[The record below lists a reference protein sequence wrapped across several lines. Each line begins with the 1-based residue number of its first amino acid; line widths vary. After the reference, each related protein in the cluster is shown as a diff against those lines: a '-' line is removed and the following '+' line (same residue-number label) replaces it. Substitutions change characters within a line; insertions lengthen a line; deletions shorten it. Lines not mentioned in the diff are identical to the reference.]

1 MTGKKK
7 KTKTGEKQVTTLH
20 GYLDKK
26 WSSPLARKVSLKLEN
41 DTFLRTFLKLYPFIR
56 TFLKKCVF
64 YTYAVHEMAHFS
76 FFTEK

>member
-26 WSSPLARKVSLKLEN
+26 WSSPLARKVSLKLE
-41 DTFLRTFLKLYPFIR
+41 K
-56 TFLKKCVF
+56 
-64 YTYAVHEMAHFS
+64 
-76 FFTEK
+76 

>member
-26 WSSPLARKVSLKLEN
+26 WSSPLARKVSLKLEKCHI
-41 DTFLRTFLKLYPFIR
+41 FL
-56 TFLKKCVF
+56 CVF

-76 FFTEK
+76 FYTEK